1 MRERIDMTK
10 VIGVVS
16 AKGGVGKTTTVAN
29 LGVIAAAEFGRKVLA
44 VDANI
49 SAPNLGMYLG
59 IINPPVTLH
68 DVLQEKFSI
77 RRSIYT
83 HSTGLHVLP
92 ASFSEGPTDQ
102 KELRRKIESVFHDY
116 DIIFLDSPPGMSDEV
131 IAAMKAS
138 DEIILITNPESPIVT
153 TTLKNIKLA
162 GEMKVS
168 VAGIVLNRMCEREY
182 EMSPSEVGDCLGV
195 PVIATIPED
204 PRIPEAVSRAM
215 PVAQCFPDSGSSE
228 EFRALAA
235 YLLGE
240 EHVPGFFVRIKKLF
254 DSVKNF
260 FR

>member
-1 MRERIDMTK
+1 MTK
-10 VIGVVS
+10 VIGVIS

-68 DVLQEKFSI
+68 DVLKKKFSI

-83 HSTGLHVLP
+83 HTTGLHVLP
-92 ASFSEGPTDQ
+92 ASFSAGPTDA
-102 KELRRKIESVFHDY
+102 KKLRRKVKRVFRDY
-116 DIIFLDSPPGMSDEV
+116 DTIFLDSAPGIGDDVMAV
-131 IAAMKAS
+131 MKAS
-138 DEIILITNPESPIVT
+138 DEVLLITNPEFPIVT

-168 VAGIVLNRMCEREY
+168 VAGVVLNRRRRKEY
-182 EMSPSEVGDCLGV
+182 EMSRSEVEECLEV
-195 PVIATIPED
+195 PVIAAISED
-204 PRIPEAVSRAM
+204 PRIPEAVSRGM
-215 PVAQCFPDSGSSE
+215 PVAQYSPDSRSSE

-235 YLLGE
+235 YFLE
-240 EHVPGFFVRIKKLF
+240 EEYTPGFFVRIKMMF